1 MNPFPPYS
9 QVTKFGRSY
18 ISRKD
23 GRHWGSHCE
32 KPNST
37 VISHADTSTVVC
49 TNCRHLRTELSLNR
63 VEMPD
68 EQDLDL
74 EPVS

>member
-1 MNPFPPYS
+1 M
-9 QVTKFGRSY
+9 
-18 ISRKD
+18 
-23 GRHWGSHCE
+23 WESHCE
-32 KPNST
+32 KPYST